1 MVIVTRVSV
10 IASKISWETIR
21 SKRGHSGHCFNVN
34 RTLPGKS
41 PPRLLADASPV
52 AMSTACLNNPWHGVR
67 PAQLQWDALAV
78 GLMPTSRQA
87 RPFLNIRMGECQWH
101 DGHQWPGSRISIGE
115 RRWRVAL
122 PPAFATG
129 SRCLLA
135 RLGGGRGG
143 EIRSMMREIYMVGIT
158 CPSWGKIG
166 RRGH

>member
-41 PPRLLADASPV
+41 PPRLLAAASPV

-87 RPFLNIRMGECQWH
+87 RPFLKIRMGECQWH
-101 DGHQWPGSRISIGE
+101 DGHHWPGRGISIGGE
-115 RRWRVAL
+115 
-122 PPAFATG
+122 
-129 SRCLLA
+129 
-135 RLGGGRGG
+135 GG
-143 EIRSMMREIYMVGIT
+143 ELPCRRRSPRDPDAFLQGSVVAEVEKYGL
-158 CPSWGKIG
+158 
-166 RRGH
+166 